1 MYMYIHVENKNNHIH
16 TCIRTS
22 MHFLC
27 IVYGEYVDGGHL
39 EKTCG
44 VTCSQLTLPGPVD
57 QPELE
62 EAITRTFKQL
72 NAAQENYSGL

>member
-1 MYMYIHVENKNNHIH
+1 MY
-16 TCIRTS
+16 TS

-39 EKTCG
+39 EKPCG
-44 VTCSQLTLPGPVD
+44 VTCRQFTPPGPVD

-62 EAITRTFKQL
+62 ETIARTFKQL
-72 NAAQENYSGL
+72 NAAQGNYSGLQLTLIIH